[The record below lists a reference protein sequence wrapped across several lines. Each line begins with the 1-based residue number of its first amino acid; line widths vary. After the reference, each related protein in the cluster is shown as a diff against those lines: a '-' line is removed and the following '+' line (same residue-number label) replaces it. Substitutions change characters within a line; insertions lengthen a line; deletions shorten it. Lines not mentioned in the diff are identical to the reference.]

1 METHIEQGKT
11 AAFTWGTSLVI
22 PFFFHVIA
30 IIYCV
35 ESILYLSSEA
45 ADSGNRAWGR
55 HGWHCM
61 KKKLGLPHQPKQLI
75 CNVLSCNGASLAFD
89 CAAHF
94 HDSYVSFLRI
104 FTAVAFDCSTHFLP
118 IAFPFLHLFSFHT
131 SNDAQSML
139 WSSLTMFSARVLCHQ
154 EMYFSAPS
162 VVLELRWAW
171 KNPTHN
177 RMTFCDGKMQFIT
190 TIKKKTSI
198 KLQAWSFGAASSIYE
213 ETMQWSVRRGTSN
226 CQDLRKIWL
235 PVGCWITIIFHVGV
249 RITIHVPSFLVLGT
263 AILMVRASVS
273 TSWTRQGSPLPNKG
287 VLAASTVACYM
298 TINLYA
304 CIHFHH
310 WSKDFIS
317 HLGLSVPIFLWML
330 SNVKPKHP
338 MMQSAGESIF
348 SPFL

>member
-1 METHIEQGKT
+1 
-11 AAFTWGTSLVI
+11 
-22 PFFFHVIA
+22 
-30 IIYCV
+30 
-35 ESILYLSSEA
+35 
-45 ADSGNRAWGR
+45 
-55 HGWHCM
+55 
-61 KKKLGLPHQPKQLI
+61 
-75 CNVLSCNGASLAFD
+75 
-89 CAAHF
+89 
-94 HDSYVSFLRI
+94 
-104 FTAVAFDCSTHFLP
+104 
-118 IAFPFLHLFSFHT
+118 
-131 SNDAQSML
+131 
-139 WSSLTMFSARVLCHQ
+139 
-154 EMYFSAPS
+154 
-162 VVLELRWAW
+162 
-171 KNPTHN
+171 
-177 RMTFCDGKMQFIT
+177 MQFIA

-198 KLQAWSFGAASSIYE
+198 KLQASSLELRCCVIHLWRNN
-213 ETMQWSVRRGTSN
+213 TMQWSVCRGISN

-235 PVGCWITIIFHVGV
+235 PVGCWITIIFHDGV

-338 MMQSAGESIF
+338 MNDAVSRREYLLTF
-348 SPFL
+348 SLHLCYHYFHTLNHWPVLMVA